1 MATGSIKAY
10 EHERVTGNSKY
21 RGWIRKDTAKFFRTG
36 SKILQQATF
45 EVTSVALAVAI
56 QTTNTN
62 RKKEKK
68 RVGVQINDRIQKA
81 SKYQHIGGDITFYLY
96 YIAKTKKRGLISK
109 YTFVDYQISIS
120 LTQKKSFS
128 SSNGSDVCRSQ

>member
-10 EHERVTGNSKY
+10 EHERVTGRSKY

-62 RKKEKK
+62 RKEKK
-68 RVGVQINDRIQKA
+68 RVTVQINDRIQKA
-81 SKYQHIGGDITFYLY
+81 SKYHHRGGVLY
-96 YIAKTKKRGLISK
+96 CTSTSYVKVKTKNLKIYLSTIRFQFL
-109 YTFVDYQISIS
+109 
-120 LTQKKSFS
+120 
-128 SSNGSDVCRSQ
+128 

>member
-10 EHERVTGNSKY
+10 EHERVTGRSKY

-68 RVGVQINDRIQKA
+68 RVAVQINDRIQKA
-81 SKYQHIGGDITFYLY
+81 SKYHHREEVWCIKLYLFY
-96 YIAKTKKRGLISK
+96 KSK
-109 YTFVDYQISIS
+109 D
-120 LTQKKSFS
+120 LA
-128 SSNGSDVCRSQ
+128 

>member
-10 EHERVTGNSKY
+10 EHERVTGRSKY

-62 RKKEKK
+62 RKEKK
-68 RVGVQINDRIQKA
+68 RVAVQINDRIQKA
-81 SKYQHIGGDITFYLY
+81 SKYHHREEVWCIILYHFY
-96 YIAKTKKRGLISK
+96 KSK
-109 YTFVDYQISIS
+109 D
-120 LTQKKSFS
+120 LA
-128 SSNGSDVCRSQ
+128 